1 MDKTDSK
8 LLHGVDL
15 SKHLK
20 EVSDQEEADKRIK
33 VCEEELIE
41 LMKKHNCTLD
51 AVMIIGRN
59 GAVPQITIVAKK

>member
-1 MDKTDSK
+1 MTDDK

-20 EVSDQEEADKRIK
+20 EVADQEEADKRTK
-33 VCEEELIE
+33 ECEKE
-41 LMKKHNCTLD
+41 LMILLDKYRCGLD

-59 GAVPQITIVAKK
+59 GNVPQVTLVAKK